1 MYIFLQK
8 RVNFFLALI
17 FCICISNISFSQ
29 SISRPIV
36 SDACFVNPNE
46 LQNVSTTISGSPIIN
61 GTDFILRLSNKSGGF
76 NSNSIVIAQTQNIGN
91 DIIFSNFSY
100 PTTDGEGT
108 ILGSDIYRLRVEQLN
123 ENLQSPRSNEFSAYF
138 YDGTLLQLN
147 PRVLCEFGELRAI
160 PNNLSEYI
168 WHRITNS
175 GGDQI
180 IQGESG
186 NTLQANI
193 EGDYYFTP
201 QLGNCSG
208 FIPEAR
214 SNLVT
219 VFEATET
226 QVPDFT
232 VLIQS
237 GATPMCASEQ
247 ITLTTDLVDVNNPDF
262 TFQWIKDDEI
272 IDGEINPSITISG
285 IDAEGEYFLEIS
297 DDSQRAR
304 QRCSK
309 QSMDRIFVD
318 LNNPFIRFADTQ
330 PLIVPDIPGQ
340 EEALTVLATGE
351 QPLTIEWFKDGI
363 AIPNSNTNQINASGI
378 GAYTARITG
387 SSCAINEDTT
397 ENTIQV
403 IDIDN
408 LDITINYNDPNYS
421 DCIEDDIGIVIES
434 ISTEVNSS
442 MLILDPSSFPPQEI
456 SWLNNDELISDLA
469 GPIIALNNPSRN
481 GNYTAQVTLGNNT
494 FISNTLSVKLNPG
507 ELLIDAS
514 EAVLTEETPVSV
526 LSVAVDAGA
535 NESLFTYRWFREG
548 LNSQETLST
557 NNILEVTIAGSY
569 SVEVTFDDCPTVT
582 LEPIDIIAAS
592 LVIPNIIT
600 PDGFNNRRW
609 ELPPRFTG
617 QPNINVQIISSSGV
631 EVLNQ
636 NNYNGTWPNQQLS
649 ESVYYYIISE
659 NNSPLE
665 KGSITIIR

>member
-1 MYIFLQK
+1 MYIHLQK
-8 RVNFFLALI
+8 KVKFFLALI
-17 FCICISNISFSQ
+17 FCVCISNMIFSQ
-29 SISRPIV
+29 TISRPIV
-36 SDACFVNPNE
+36 SDACFVNADEP
-46 LQNVSTTISGSPIIN
+46 QNISSTITGASIPS

-76 NSNSIVIAQTQNIGN
+76 NTNSAVIAQTQNTGN
-91 DIIFSNFSY
+91 NIVFSNFSY

-108 ILGSDIYRLRVEQLN
+108 TLGSDTYRLRVEQLN
-123 ENLQSPRSNEFSAYF
+123 ENLESPRSSEFSAYF

-147 PRVLCEFGELRAI
+147 PRVLCEFGELRAV
-160 PNNLSEYI
+160 PDNLPEYI
-168 WHRITNS
+168 WHRVTNS
-175 GGDQI
+175 GDQI
-180 IQGESG
+180 ILGESG
-186 NTLQANI
+186 NTLQANV

-214 SNLVT
+214 SNFVT

-226 QVPDFT
+226 QVPNFS
-232 VLIQS
+232 VSIQS
-237 GATPMCASEQ
+237 GVTPMCAAES
-247 ITLTTDLVDVNNPDF
+247 ITLVSDF
-262 TFQWIKDDEI
+262 TDTDGFTYQWIKDDRI
-272 IDGEINPSITISG
+272 IEGETTPSITITG
-285 IDAEGEYFLEIS
+285 IEAEGEYFLEIS
-297 DDSQRAR
+297 DDTQRSR
-304 QRCSK
+304 LRCSK
-309 QSMDRIFVD
+309 QSQNRIFVD
-318 LNNPFIRFADTQ
+318 LKNPLIRFADSQ
-330 PLIVPDIPGQ
+330 PLVLADVPGEDEQ
-340 EEALTVLATGE
+340 LNVVATGE
-351 QPLTIEWFKDGI
+351 QPITIQWFKDGV
-363 AIPNSNTNQINASGI
+363 AQPNSNTQQFNSTGPGI
-378 GAYTARITG
+378 YTAQATG
-387 SSCAINEDTT
+387 SSCAINVA
-397 ENTIQV
+397 NTSNSVQV
-403 IDIDN
+403 IAIDN

-421 DCIEDDIGIVIES
+421 DCVEENIGVVIES

-456 SWLNNDELISDLA
+456 TWLNNNELVSDLA
-469 GPIIALNNPSRN
+469 GPNIALNNPSRN

-514 EAVLTEETPVSV
+514 EAVLTEDTPVSV

-557 NNILEVTIAGSY
+557 NNILEVTTAGSY

-600 PDGFNNRRW
+600 PNGFNNRRW

-617 QPNINVQIISSSGV
+617 QPNINVQIISSTGV

-636 NNYNGTWPNQQLS
+636 NNYNGTWPDQQLS